1 MIEKK
6 QQEILHDWLQRHRGL
21 LFKVVRAYA
30 KMDEDRDDL
39 FQEITLQVWRS
50 IPNFRGES
58 AETTWIYRIAFN
70 TAIRWKGKE
79 KKHSDGREP
88 IESAPVLHIQ
98 HEHQDERLT
107 WLYEQ
112 IAELPE
118 VDRSLC
124 LLLLDDFS
132 YKEMSGIIGISE
144 SNVAVKIHRI
154 KKYLKLQS
162 EKMSVTNGI

>member
-1 MIEKK
+1 MIDK
-6 QQEILHDWLQRHRGL
+6 QQEIFQDWLQTHRGL

-30 KMDEDRDDL
+30 FNDEDRDDL

-58 AETTWIYRIAFN
+58 KESTWIYRIAFN

-79 KKHSDGREP
+79 KKHQEGRQS
-88 IESAPVLHIQ
+88 IEGVPVLHAQ
-98 HEHQDERLT
+98 PEYQDDRLS

-112 IAELPE
+112 IAKLPE
-118 VDRSLC
+118 TDRSLC

-132 YKEMSGIIGISE
+132 YKEMSKIIGLSE

-154 KKYLKLQS
+154 KKHFKKQS
-162 EKMSVTNGI
+162 EKIRVTNGI